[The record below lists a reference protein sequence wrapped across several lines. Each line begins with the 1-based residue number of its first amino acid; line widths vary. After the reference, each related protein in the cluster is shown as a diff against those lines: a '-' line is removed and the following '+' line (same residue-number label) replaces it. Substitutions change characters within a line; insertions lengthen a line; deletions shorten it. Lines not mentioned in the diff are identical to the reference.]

1 MSSEG
6 IYHYVYRITN
16 LVESKHYYGKR
27 SSKIEPH
34 LDLGKK
40 YFSSSK
46 DKNFIKDQKEN
57 PQNYKY
63 KVVFICKSARRAIE
77 LETTLHDMFDVGRNQ
92 SFYNKVKQN
101 GNGFDSTGIVVVKN
115 SLGETF
121 SVSVDDPRFIS
132 GELKHVNVGKI
143 TVKNSLGET
152 FSVSVDDPR
161 FISGELVGANA
172 GNVIVK
178 DIHGNTFSVSV
189 DDPRYISGEL
199 KHVATDMVVVK
210 NSLGN
215 KFSVSKD
222 DPRYSSG
229 ELVGIAKGMVVV
241 KNSLGETF
249 SVSKDDPEY
258 ISGELVGV
266 NAGNVIVKNSLGETF
281 SVSKDDPRFISGE
294 LVGVTTGMTVA
305 KDIHG
310 NTFSVSVDDPRYIS
324 GELKHAADGY
334 KHTSEAKRKMSD
346 RNKGTKL
353 VYNIELDKSMR
364 LKQEEAINLVKSNTG
379 WKLGRKPKDVIY

>member
-1 MSSEG
+1 MSSED

-92 SFYNKVKQN
+92 SFYNKAKQN

-121 SVSVDDPRFIS
+121 SVSKDDP
-132 GELKHVNVGKI
+132 GY
-143 TVKNSLGET
+143 
-152 FSVSVDDPR
+152 
-161 FISGELVGANA
+161 ISGELVGANA

-199 KHVATDMVVVK
+199 KHV
-210 NSLGN
+210 
-215 KFSVSKD
+215 
-222 DPRYSSG
+222 
-229 ELVGIAKGMVVV
+229 
-241 KNSLGETF
+241 
-249 SVSKDDPEY
+249 
-258 ISGELVGV
+258 
-266 NAGNVIVKNSLGETF
+266 
-281 SVSKDDPRFISGE
+281 
-294 LVGVTTGMTVA
+294 
-305 KDIHG
+305 
-310 NTFSVSVDDPRYIS
+310 
-324 GELKHAADGY
+324 ADGY

-379 WKLGRKPKDVIY
+379 WKLGRKPRDVIY

>member
-152 FSVSVDDPR
+152 FSVSKDDPGY
-161 FISGELVGANA
+161 ISGELVGANA
-172 GNVIVK
+172 GNVIV
-178 DIHGNTFSVSV
+178 
-189 DDPRYISGEL
+189 
-199 KHVATDMVVVK
+199 
-210 NSLGN
+210 
-215 KFSVSKD
+215 
-222 DPRYSSG
+222 
-229 ELVGIAKGMVVV
+229 
-241 KNSLGETF
+241 
-249 SVSKDDPEY
+249 
-258 ISGELVGV
+258 
-266 NAGNVIVKNSLGETF
+266 
-281 SVSKDDPRFISGE
+281 
-294 LVGVTTGMTVA
+294 

>member
-121 SVSVDDPRFIS
+121 SVSKDDPGYISGELVGVNAGNVIVRNSLGETFSVSKDDPGYISGELVGVTTGMTVAKDIHGNTFSVSVDDPRYIS

-152 FSVSVDDPR
+152 FSVSVDDPGY
-161 FISGELVGANA
+161 ISGELVGANA
-172 GNVIVK
+172 GNVIV
-178 DIHGNTFSVSV
+178 
-189 DDPRYISGEL
+189 
-199 KHVATDMVVVK
+199 
-210 NSLGN
+210 
-215 KFSVSKD
+215 
-222 DPRYSSG
+222 
-229 ELVGIAKGMVVV
+229 
-241 KNSLGETF
+241 
-249 SVSKDDPEY
+249 
-258 ISGELVGV
+258 
-266 NAGNVIVKNSLGETF
+266 
-281 SVSKDDPRFISGE
+281 
-294 LVGVTTGMTVA
+294 

-364 LKQEEAINLVKSNTG
+364 LKQEEAINLVKSNIG

>member
-121 SVSVDDPRFIS
+121 SVSVDDPR
-132 GELKHVNVGKI
+132 
-143 TVKNSLGET
+143 
-152 FSVSVDDPR
+152 
-161 FISGELVGANA
+161 
-172 GNVIVK
+172 
-178 DIHGNTFSVSV
+178 
-189 DDPRYISGEL
+189 
-199 KHVATDMVVVK
+199 
-210 NSLGN
+210 
-215 KFSVSKD
+215 
-222 DPRYSSG
+222 
-229 ELVGIAKGMVVV
+229 
-241 KNSLGETF
+241 
-249 SVSKDDPEY
+249 
-258 ISGELVGV
+258 
-266 NAGNVIVKNSLGETF
+266 
-281 SVSKDDPRFISGE
+281 
-294 LVGVTTGMTVA
+294 
-305 KDIHG
+305 
-310 NTFSVSVDDPRYIS
+310 YIS

-379 WKLGRKPKDVIY
+379 WKLGRKPKDVIYEQ

>member
-40 YFSSSK
+40 YFSSSRDK
-46 DKNFIKDQKEN
+46 DFMRDQKEN

-121 SVSVDDPRFIS
+121 SVS
-132 GELKHVNVGKI
+132 
-143 TVKNSLGET
+143 
-152 FSVSVDDPR
+152 
-161 FISGELVGANA
+161 
-172 GNVIVK
+172 
-178 DIHGNTFSVSV
+178 
-189 DDPRYISGEL
+189 
-199 KHVATDMVVVK
+199 
-210 NSLGN
+210 
-215 KFSVSKD
+215 
-222 DPRYSSG
+222 
-229 ELVGIAKGMVVV
+229 
-241 KNSLGETF
+241 
-249 SVSKDDPEY
+249 KDDPEY

-266 NAGNVIVKNSLGETF
+266 NTGNVIV
-281 SVSKDDPRFISGE
+281 
-294 LVGVTTGMTVA
+294 

>member
-6 IYHYVYRITN
+6 IYHYIYRITN

-40 YFSSSK
+40 YFSSSRDK
-46 DKNFIKDQKEN
+46 DFMRDQKEN

-121 SVSVDDPRFIS
+121 SVS
-132 GELKHVNVGKI
+132 K
-143 TVKNSLGET
+143 
-152 FSVSVDDPR
+152 DDPR

-172 GNVIVK
+172 GNVIV
-178 DIHGNTFSVSV
+178 
-189 DDPRYISGEL
+189 
-199 KHVATDMVVVK
+199 
-210 NSLGN
+210 
-215 KFSVSKD
+215 
-222 DPRYSSG
+222 
-229 ELVGIAKGMVVV
+229 
-241 KNSLGETF
+241 
-249 SVSKDDPEY
+249 
-258 ISGELVGV
+258 
-266 NAGNVIVKNSLGETF
+266 
-281 SVSKDDPRFISGE
+281 
-294 LVGVTTGMTVA
+294 